1 MLYQWLETQR
11 MLMRSLDTWAALA
24 VAPWGGLSAAA
35 ANPAAAPYEGDA
47 RLASV
52 ALPGCDWL
60 YRLLQATPEPPP
72 FDIEAVRIAGR
83 AVPVTE
89 TVIDRTPFCA
99 LRRFG
104 RELDPPTVE
113 EGNSG
118 NGGHSAANARHTEKT
133 ASHTKRHRTLL
144 PSSDARPLGRA
155 CVLLVTPLAG
165 HHAVMLRE
173 TVETL
178 LEDADV
184 YVTDWA
190 NARDVPLSEGRFGL
204 NDYVTTVERFLRAL
218 AEHGVHLLAVCQG
231 APPALAA
238 SALAAAS
245 NAALAPL
252 SVTLMGGP
260 VDTRL
265 HPTMI
270 DRLAAT
276 HDIEWFR
283 HTVIDTVPPRYPG
296 AGRRIYPG
304 YVQHAAIVAAHP
316 HRQLALESR
325 YWTSRMSGDDEAI
338 AASLRALNEYSAV
351 LDMDEDYFLDTLR
364 IVFQEQ
370 RLARGIWSIGTRR
383 VMAQAL
389 TATALCTVEGD
400 RDDITGAG
408 QTHAAHDVCRAIPDA
423 MRMRMTVNDCDHY
436 DLFTGP
442 RWHET
447 VHPALRQFWLANAGE
462 PRPRP
467 TPRAVSA

>member
-11 MLMRSLDTWAALA
+11 ALMRSLDAWTALA
-24 VAPWGGLSAAA
+24 AAPWGVSP
-35 ANPAAAPYEGDA
+35 PAPTDDATGAPYEGDA

-52 ALPGCDWL
+52 ALPGCDWM

-72 FDIEAVRIAGR
+72 FGIDSVLIGARRVPVSEAVVERM
-83 AVPVTE
+83 
-89 TVIDRTPFCA
+89 PFCS
-99 LRRFG
+99 LRRFE
-104 RELDPPTVE
+104 RRFERQFERAASEDRSTSALDSPEPQ
-113 EGNSG
+113 G
-118 NGGHSAANARHTEKT
+118 
-133 ASHTKRHRTLL
+133 
-144 PSSDARPLGRA
+144 A

-190 NARDVPLSEGRFGL
+190 NARDVPLSEGRFALG
-204 NDYVTTVERFLRAL
+204 DYVLCVERFLRML
-218 AEHGVHLLAVCQG
+218 AARGVHLLAICQA

-238 SALAAAS
+238 SALAAAA
-245 NAALAPL
+245 NEHWAPL
-252 SVTLMGGP
+252 TVTLMGGP
-260 VDTRL
+260 IDTRL
-265 HPTMI
+265 NPTMI

-283 HTVIDTVPPRYPG
+283 HTVIDVVPPRYPG

-316 HRQLALESR
+316 HRQVALESR
-325 YWTSRMSGDDEAI
+325 YWTSRVSGDEAAI
-338 AASLRALNEYSAV
+338 AASLRSLKEYSAV

-370 RLARGIWSIGTRR
+370 RLARGTWSVGARR
-383 VMAQAL
+383 VLLDAL

-408 QTHAAHDVCRAIPDA
+408 QTHAAHDLCRAIPGT
-423 MRMRMTVNDCDHY
+423 MRRRMTVDDCDHY

-442 RWHET
+442 RWHEV
-447 VHPALRQFWLANAGE
+447 VHPTLQAFWAETGQGARLVAGH
-462 PRPRP
+462 PSN
-467 TPRAVSA
+467 T

>member
-11 MLMRSLDTWAALA
+11 AMMRSFDAWAAFA
-24 VAPWGGLSAAA
+24 SAPWGASPAQAAEDHA
-35 ANPAAAPYEGDA
+35 DAPYRGDA

-60 YRLLQATPEPPP
+60 YRLLQAPPEPPP
-72 FDIEAVRIAGR
+72 FAIDSVRIGGRTVPVSEAV
-83 AVPVTE
+83 V
-89 TVIDRTPFCA
+89 DRTPFCA
-99 LRRFG
+99 LRRFTREFDAVPIERGSKTHKDVAAASRSRG
-104 RELDPPTVE
+104 RTADLPLEDADAAGAL
-113 EGNSG
+113 G
-118 NGGHSAANARHTEKT
+118 SA
-133 ASHTKRHRTLL
+133 
-144 PSSDARPLGRA
+144 G
-155 CVLLVTPLAG
+155 VLLVTPLAG

-190 NARDVPLSEGRFGL
+190 DARDVPLAQGRFGL
-204 NDYVTTVERFLRAL
+204 SDYVLIVERFLCAL
-218 AEHGVHLLAVCQG
+218 AERGVHVLAVCQA

-238 SALAAAS
+238 AALIAAS
-245 NAALAPL
+245 DSGLAPL
-252 SVTLMGGP
+252 SITLMGGP
-260 VDTRL
+260 IDARL

-283 HTVIDTVPPRYPG
+283 HTVIDTVPPLYAG

-304 YVQHAAIVAAHP
+304 YVQHAAIVSAHP
-316 HRQLALESR
+316 HRQMALESR
-325 YWTSRMSGDDEAI
+325 YWTSRMSGDARAA
-338 AASLRALNEYSAV
+338 AASLRSLKEYSAV

-370 RLARGIWSIGTRR
+370 RLARGTWSVGTRR
-383 VMAQAL
+383 VLPEAL

-400 RDDITGAG
+400 RDDIAGAD
-408 QTHAAHDVCRAIPDA
+408 QTHAAHAVCAAVPDT
-423 MRMRMTVNDCDHY
+423 MRMRMTIGDCDHY

-442 RWHET
+442 RWRET
-447 VHPALRQFWLANAGE
+447 VHPALRAFWLEHASH
-462 PRPRP
+462 R
-467 TPRAVSA
+467 

>member
-11 MLMRSLDTWAALA
+11 TLMRSLDAWTALA
-24 VAPWGGLSAAA
+24 AAPWGGFPAPEASAAGT
-35 ANPAAAPYEGDA
+35 PYADDA

-72 FDIEAVRIAGR
+72 FGIESVRIGGRTVPISEAV
-83 AVPVTE
+83 V
-89 TVIDRTPFCA
+89 DRTPFCA
-99 LRRFG
+99 LRRFV
-104 RELDPPTVE
+104 REFDRTAADG
-113 EGNSG
+113 GNRENIGDGTARNEIAASD
-118 NGGHSAANARHTEKT
+118 SASRT
-133 ASHTKRHRTLL
+133 APL
-144 PSSDARPLGRA
+144 PASDARPLARA

-190 NARDVPLSEGRFGL
+190 NARDVPVGEGRFGL
-204 NDYVTTVERFLRAL
+204 NDYVLTVERFLRAL
-218 AEHGVHLLAVCQG
+218 SERGVHLLAVCQA

-238 SALAAAS
+238 AALVAAS
-245 NAALAPL
+245 NANLAPL

-260 VDTRL
+260 IDTRL

-283 HTVIDTVPPRYPG
+283 RTVIDTVPPRYPG

-316 HRQLALESR
+316 HRQVALESR
-325 YWTSRMSGDDEAI
+325 YWTSRLSGDADAI
-338 AASLRALNEYSAV
+338 ASSLRALNEYSAV

-370 RLARGIWSIGTRR
+370 RLARGLWSVGTRR
-383 VMAQAL
+383 VIPEAL

-408 QTHAAHDVCRAIPDA
+408 QTHAAHEVCSAIPDA
-423 MRMRMTVNDCDHY
+423 MRERMTVDDCDHY

-442 RWHET
+442 RWHEF
-447 VHPALRQFWLANAGE
+447 VHPTLRKFWGANAG
-462 PRPRP
+462 RPRRGAK
-467 TPRAVSA
+467 TAGVDV